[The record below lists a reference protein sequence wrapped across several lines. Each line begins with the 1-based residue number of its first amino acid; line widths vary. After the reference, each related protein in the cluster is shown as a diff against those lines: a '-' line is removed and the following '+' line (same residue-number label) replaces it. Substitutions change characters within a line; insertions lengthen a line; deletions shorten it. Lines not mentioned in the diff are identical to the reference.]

1 MPSIRRR
8 LLIGTAVLLAI
19 VIVVTGIAVNVAVHK
34 RAEDALEQRLQ
45 GLIYGLLGA
54 TDVKDDNS
62 VVVNETELPDPQ
74 LSSPSSELY
83 AEIIGNLGE
92 TYWRSVSRT
101 HTVPSVP
108 YSKIGEWEF
117 SRHPGELGGAVY
129 HLQLTLLWEL
139 SSGDQLPLI
148 VHVVTDSVV
157 LDQQL
162 SRFKQFLWTSLA
174 AAAALLLL
182 MQAFILRHALEPLS
196 TIGQEL
202 RDIETGNREALNE
215 SVAKELKPLA
225 VGINTLLLSERARQT
240 MFKNLVD
247 DLAHSLKTPL
257 TVLKNVASSRS
268 EKSEEQRIV
277 REQTEQMQQS
287 LQHYL
292 ERASGRTTQALV
304 SPVAVAP
311 ILKRLSDSLNKI
323 HPNVTISTQPSVAL
337 RVSMAEADLFEV
349 FGNLLDNACK
359 YGATEVVITAPPN
372 EHALVINDNGRGF
385 DSAVMEQVMQRG
397 VRADSQ
403 VAGQGLGLANSR
415 DRLNAYGGSL
425 HLAESSTGGGQVHIV
440 FPTSQP
446 APQPQ

>member
-19 VIVVTGIAVNVAVHK
+19 VIVVTGVAVNVSVHK
-34 RAEDALEQRLQ
+34 RAEDALQQRLQ
-45 GLIYGLLGA
+45 GLVYGLLGA
-54 TDVKDDNS
+54 TDVREDNS

-74 LSSPSSELY
+74 LSSPGTELY

-92 TYWRSVSRT
+92 SYWRSVSRT

-117 SRHPGELGGAVY
+117 SRHPGEPGGAVY
-129 HLQLTLLWEL
+129 SLQLTLLWEL
-139 SSGDQLPLI
+139 SNGDQLPLI

-162 SRFKQFLWTSLA
+162 ARFKQFLWTSLA
-174 AAAALLLL
+174 AAALVLLL
-182 MQAFILRHALEPLS
+182 MQAFILRRALEPLS

-202 RDIETGNREALNE
+202 RDIESGDREALNE

-240 MFKNLVD
+240 LFKNLVD
-247 DLAHSLKTPL
+247 DLAHTLKTPL
-257 TVLKNVASSRS
+257 TVLKNVASDTENQS
-268 EKSEEQRIV
+268 EDQRIV

-292 ERASGRTTQALV
+292 ERASGRTTQAFV
-304 SPVAVAP
+304 SPVAIVP
-311 ILKRLSDSLNKI
+311 ILERLIESLQKI
-323 HPNVTISTQPSVAL
+323 HPNVTISTQLTSPL

-349 FGNLLDNACK
+349 LGNLLDNACK
-359 YGATEVVITAPPN
+359 YGATDVVIAPATD
-372 EHALVINDNGRGF
+372 EHGLLISDNGRGF
-385 DSAVMEQVMQRG
+385 DQSIVEQVMQRG

-425 HLAESSTGGGQVHIV
+425 QLAESDSGGGQVRIT
-440 FPTSQP
+440 FPTTQP
-446 APQPQ
+446 NL